1 LSDSSPN
8 NHSNIPVI
16 DTSIPVKSL
25 PLSYHFPSVRDI
37 YWPSSNQQ
45 EFHIPILN
53 HSSQL
58 SSHSIK
64 QTHQSFNNSNSIYPN
79 DLADTFDGRL
89 TSDDPFN
96 DAELK
101 SLNTLKELNH
111 LYSSIGSDNTI
122 RR

>member
-8 NHSNIPVI
+8 NHSNKPVI

-25 PLSYHFPSVRDI
+25 PRSYHFPSVRDI

-53 HSSQL
+53 NSSQL
-58 SSHSIK
+58 SSH
-64 QTHQSFNNSNSIYPN
+64 YPN
-79 DLADTFDGRL
+79 DLADTFDERF

-96 DAELK
+96 DAELE
-101 SLNTLKELNH
+101 SLNNIKELNH